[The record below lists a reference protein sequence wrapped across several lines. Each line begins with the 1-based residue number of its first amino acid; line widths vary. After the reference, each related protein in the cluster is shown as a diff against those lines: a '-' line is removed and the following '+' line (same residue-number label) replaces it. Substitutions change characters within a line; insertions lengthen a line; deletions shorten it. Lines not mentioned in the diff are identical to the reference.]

1 MKQTQYVDINVNKWI
16 TKKVVKA
23 FILKNNCPCF
33 HIISMP
39 VFKLSTS
46 NQQAV
51 DNLEIIKLC
60 VYPCG

>member
-1 MKQTQYVDINVNKWI
+1 MNKWI
-16 TKKVVKA
+16 TTEIEKA
-23 FILKNNCPCF
+23 FILKNTCPCF
-33 HIISMP
+33 HIISMS

-51 DNLEIIKLC
+51 DNLKMKKLC

>member
-39 VFKLSTS
+39 VLKLSTS

-51 DNLEIIKLC
+51 DNLKMKK
-60 VYPCG
+60 